1 MDFFYSNIEKYRSEF
16 KKMIT
21 IMLEREKDVGIIISY
36 YNKEIDAWN
45 LYIYYS
51 TKFVIFRS
59 NSLKRNIESFFFMFV
74 WICSYEKELTAIK
87 TAVMNRNKSKDFKP
101 TQPAEVVVER
111 INTLHG
117 YLIFKFEFKVN
128 FTKTTFKYKWTKNSF
143 ALYWYLCLEIG
154 NSHLLKV
161 YT

>member
-1 MDFFYSNIEKYRSEF
+1 
-16 KKMIT
+16 MIT

-128 FTKTTFKYKWTKNSF
+128 FTKITFKYKWTKNSF

-161 YT
+161 YTCT